1 MPGLTLQAV
10 LIWFSCPILQLLCVY
25 LLYRRKLLRQFAFF
39 ASYLLFLTLLNGV
52 RFIFYRQ
59 FGFSSLAYYLV
70 YWISTALA
78 NVLVIAVVYE
88 LFCAAFKPF
97 AGLQDLAKIV
107 FKWAAGAMLCIGL
120 VLFLSRTASGAG
132 GPYRWLSSGILDFER
147 IVSVM
152 EIALLIF
159 LFVGSQ
165 RVGLT
170 MKTRVFGFALGFGFE
185 AICNLA
191 IYIALITSRVNKL
204 PLWEQLLSEA
214 YYVSLLIWVGYLL
227 KPEASSEAVQTIP
240 VTSALLRWNEVAQQL
255 GHSGGK
261 VALFTEPFVP
271 DAERMAGRVMKEEFV
286 DRRRAPRATR
296 TTSAEAQE
304 NANPSYREA

>member
-39 ASYLLFLTLLNGV
+39 TSYLILVTLLNGV
-52 RFIFYRQ
+52 RFFCYRQ
-59 FGFSSLAYYLV
+59 FGFSSWAYYSV
-70 YWISTALA
+70 YWIGTALA
-78 NVLVIAVVYE
+78 NMLVVAVLYE

-107 FKWAAGAMLCIGL
+107 FKWAAGAMVLVGL
-120 VLFLSRTASGAG
+120 VLFLSRTTSAPGA
-132 GPYRWLSSGILDFER
+132 PYRWLASGILDFER

-159 LFVGSQ
+159 LFAGSQ
-165 RVGLT
+165 QVGMA
-170 MKTRVFGFALGFGFE
+170 MKTRVFGFALGFGFH
-185 AICNLA
+185 AICNLL
-191 IYIALITSRVNKL
+191 IYLALITSHVNKI

-227 KPEASSEAVQTIP
+227 IPEPSSEAVQTIP

-261 VALFTEPFVP
+261 VALFSPEPFLP
-271 DAERMAGRVMKEEFV
+271 QSERMVDRVMKEEFV
-286 DRRRAPRATR
+286 ERRRAR
-296 TTSAEAQE
+296 
-304 NANPSYREA
+304 